1 MNTYPSE
8 IIIFCHLVRRF
19 TSIVLTSVLIWVL
32 VSVRAFSGIV
42 ALIGGIGSG
51 LLVMVSLRLSDSSQA
66 FALARSVS
74 ALAVSVGAVRSWT
87 VVSLTITGMRVS
99 R

>member
-1 MNTYPSE
+1 M
-8 IIIFCHLVRRF
+8 
-19 TSIVLTSVLIWVL
+19 VLTSVLIKVL

-42 ALIGGIGSG
+42 ALTGGTGSG

-74 ALAVSVGAVRSWT
+74 ARAVSVRTAWS
-87 VVSLTITGMRVS
+87 
-99 R
+99 

>member
-1 MNTYPSE
+1 M
-8 IIIFCHLVRRF
+8 
-19 TSIVLTSVLIWVL
+19 VLTSVLIKVL

-42 ALIGGIGSG
+42 ALTGGTGSG

-74 ALAVSVGAVRSWT
+74 ARAVSLGTVRT
-87 VVSLTITGMRVS
+87 
-99 R
+99 

>member
-1 MNTYPSE
+1 M
-8 IIIFCHLVRRF
+8 
-19 TSIVLTSVLIWVL
+19 VLTSVLIKVL

-42 ALIGGIGSG
+42 ALTGGIGSG

-74 ALAVSVGAVRSWT
+74 ALAVSLRTARS
-87 VVSLTITGMRVS
+87 
-99 R
+99 